1 VTAAVSA
8 SDRAI
13 RATITLAIVM
23 LFAYLGVSAFYGY
36 RVGHVIYEAKARNPY
51 IAIASTMIGREETER
66 YAITHLDVPEFIT
79 KSPTF
84 WLALRE
90 SE

>member
-1 VTAAVSA
+1 VSG
-8 SDRAI
+8 SDGAI
-13 RATITLAIVM
+13 RAIITLAIV
-23 LFAYLGVSAFYGY
+23 LLIAYLGVSAFYRY
-36 RVGHVIYEAKARNPY
+36 RVGRVIYEAKARNAY
-51 IAIASTMIGREETER
+51 VAIASTVIGREGTEH
-66 YAITHLDVPEFIT
+66 YAITHLNVPEFIT

>member
-1 VTAAVSA
+1 VTAAVSG
-8 SDRAI
+8 SDRAV
-13 RATITLAIVM
+13 RATITLAIVL

-36 RVGHVIYEAKARNPY
+36 QVGHTIYEAKARNAY
-51 IAIASTMIGREETER
+51 IAIASTMIGREETEH
-66 YAITHLDVPEFIT
+66 YAITHLQVPDFVT

-84 WLALRE
+84 WLALRW

>member
-1 VTAAVSA
+1 VTAAVSG
-8 SDRAI
+8 SDRAV
-13 RATITLAIVM
+13 RATITLAIVL

-36 RVGHVIYEAKARNPY
+36 RVGRVIYEAKARNAY
-51 IAIASTMIGREETER
+51 IAIASTMIGREETEH
-66 YAITHLDVPEFIT
+66 YAITHLDVPDYIT

-84 WLALRE
+84 WLALRW